1 MEWIILGVIVL
12 LTLINVPI
20 GYALSIATI
29 LAILWTGAAS
39 LSVVPLNLFSGASSF
54 PLLAIPLFI
63 LAGGLM
69 ETSGI
74 SQRLVNLANSL
85 VGFIRGGLA
94 MVTVVA
100 TMIQSEISGSSV
112 ADAAAIGKV
121 VIPAMEK
128 RGYPRALSAAIVSNA
143 ASAAILIP
151 PSIPMIIYAWMAE
164 VSIAKLFFAG
174 FLPGFIACVAMM
186 GLCYYY
192 ARKYNLPKEK
202 QFSVREVGRSTVQA
216 FWALT
221 IPIVIWVGI
230 LGGIATAT
238 EVAALAVVAAA
249 LIGVVI
255 YRELSGRQT
264 LRIFRESSSQT
275 ATVMLIV
282 ASLFVRFSEKNS
294 DHARDTD
301 EEHDPPGD
309 RQHAADPSHFD
320 PRQRDGGFVA
330 HPLHED
336 PAVVEQHE
344 LEAEH
349 GELGRHVDDL
359 ARQRRQLVHQN
370 VESDVA
376 ALVVRHDRAVESQ
389 PDEHVRGELVI
400 PGKRG
405 IEDIAEEHPEADND
419 HQPREEADG
428 PPLDES
434 DEPPEQLRHQ
444 RSACTVLMSSV
455 PPATCLPNSSYTAAE
470 ALMKASLSGWFDFI
484 GGASFDM
491 SSRSSRSP
499 SARAK
504 SPVACAILAIVP
516 WTSLGSFFQKSSL
529 TMRNAGV

>member
-12 LTLINVPI
+12 LTMMNVPI

-29 LAILWTGAAS
+29 LAILVTGAGS
-39 LSVVPLNLFSGASSF
+39 LSIVPLNLFSGASSF

-128 RGYPRALSAAIVSNA
+128 RGYPRALSAAVVSNA

-174 FLPGFIACVAMM
+174 FLPGFIACVSMM

-202 QFSVREVGRSTVQA
+202 SFSVREVGRSTVQA

-249 LIGVVI
+249 LIGVLI
-255 YRELSGRQT
+255 YRELSGKQT
-264 LRIFRESSSQT
+264 LRIFRESASQT

-282 ASLFVRFSEKNS
+282 ASSAVLGWFLTSEQVPQKFARMILETTSNKYLILLFLNLFLFVAGMFLHSAAAIILIVPIVMPLVRQIGV
-294 DHARDTD
+294 
-301 EEHDPPGD
+301 DPI
-309 RQHAADPSHFD
+309 HFGIIVTINLGVGQQT
-320 PRQRDGGFVA
+320 PPVA
-330 HPLHED
+330 TVLFT
-336 PAVVEQHE
+336 
-344 LEAEH
+344 
-349 GELGRHVDDL
+349 
-359 ARQRRQLVHQN
+359 
-370 VESDVA
+370 VA
-376 ALVVRHDRAVESQ
+376 AIAR
-389 PDEHVRGELVI
+389 I
-400 PGKRG
+400 PFWEVFK
-405 IEDIAEEHPEADND
+405 
-419 HQPREEADG
+419 
-428 PPLDES
+428 
-434 DEPPEQLRHQ
+434 
-444 RSACTVLMSSV
+444 
-455 PPATCLPNSSYTAAE
+455 
-470 ALMKASLSGWFDFI
+470 SGWPFTL
-484 GGASFDM
+484 
-491 SSRSSRSP
+491 
-499 SARAK
+499 
-504 SPVACAILAIVP
+504 VLALVTLLVTYVP
-516 WTSLGSFFQKSSL
+516 WISLGPVSWI
-529 TMRNAGV
+529 NW